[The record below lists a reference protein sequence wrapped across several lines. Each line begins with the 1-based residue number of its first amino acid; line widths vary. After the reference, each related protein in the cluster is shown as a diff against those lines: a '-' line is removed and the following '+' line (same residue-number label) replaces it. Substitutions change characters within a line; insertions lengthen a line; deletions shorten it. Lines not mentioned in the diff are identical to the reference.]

1 MITTLADLADDDA
14 NSTLAAAIGLTR
26 LGASNHDPSSSPN
39 EITFVKT
46 KHEILPTAASAF
58 CDVIDRK
65 YQKSTIE
72 LSTLVKINK
81 ADDISNTDIRML
93 NFPKLIY
100 FLLSEEDL
108 YGSII
113 CWLPDGKRFVI
124 HDRHRFTAEILHIH
138 FENCKW
144 TSFTRRLKRWKF
156 DRVSSGPDIGA
167 YYNKNF
173 IRDRP
178 DFLSL
183 LMYSMED
190 MDDGEEDGTK
200 KDMVQVSKD
209 AVSSKPKPFSVREW
223 QRSEKMK
230 KEASKFAKL
239 LHYQPKMLYQ
249 QKAGPRSA
257 NDGQDDV
264 LLAPT
269 VGDDIISSPSQ
280 DDLKVNVDSTLPASS
295 RQSGTSDVNTYPVLN
310 TNNEK
315 VRSVPRSAKDGHA
328 VLMASTTEANHEIRS
343 RDMQKRQKNK
353 RIPFMPTPNVID
365 DSTLPTTGLNNYLS
379 QNHLLVMRQQC
390 QLGSKQVRETAEY
403 VPPMAKRS
411 KISSSFEQDYQAAYT
426 ALKEI
431 TGMNSTAL
439 PHPSFAKKVS
449 SIDEIVDAVADRF
462 VAMLDTLD
470 YQTASLALKK
480 ITGMESAPSPP
491 HSFTKKVSG
500 SELGH
505 AVAVHHSVVDSNL
518 INSSSHHFSL
528 RGITEI
534 ASPGSMD
541 ELSAVCQQDG
551 ISRHNLPVLN
561 NPNPSQIKEPI
572 AKQQQL
578 LDTDNRSYIKYQ
590 MPSGTLFS
598 LPSSGYAFS
607 VPPPGSLNTSY
618 VSQHL
623 KMTRNSNNCND
634 LDSSLSSSSLIAS
647 SGDIFTH
654 RVMTNKD
661 MHHMNNM
668 IASSEH
674 EADISLLQ
682 MQEQAAI
689 MSEIQQRIISQ
700 QEQNRQ
706 IRIRQRQLLL
716 QMYHHQYQLALQSPT
731 PPSQK
736 TMKILMMLRDL
747 KDKMLLETN
756 NRVMITNDYQF
767 EQQFLDLLQLLEF
780 SIGGNSSAGMV
791 VQKK

>member
-1 MITTLADLADDDA
+1 
-14 NSTLAAAIGLTR
+14 
-26 LGASNHDPSSSPN
+26 
-39 EITFVKT
+39 
-46 KHEILPTAASAF
+46 
-58 CDVIDRK
+58 
-65 YQKSTIE
+65 
-72 LSTLVKINK
+72 
-81 ADDISNTDIRML
+81 
-93 NFPKLIY
+93 
-100 FLLSEEDL
+100 
-108 YGSII
+108 
-113 CWLPDGKRFVI
+113 
-124 HDRHRFTAEILHIH
+124 
-138 FENCKW
+138 
-144 TSFTRRLKRWKF
+144 
-156 DRVSSGPDIGA
+156 
-167 YYNKNF
+167 
-173 IRDRP
+173 
-178 DFLSL
+178 
-183 LMYSMED
+183 
-190 MDDGEEDGTK
+190 
-200 KDMVQVSKD
+200 MVQVSKD

-223 QRSEKMK
+223 QRSQKMK
-230 KEASKFAKL
+230 KVASRGIESNKAKVEL
-239 LHYQPKMLYQ
+239 AKSPQETSDVNTTDPVVNTNMDKLRKLYQ

-280 DDLKVNVDSTLPASS
+280 DDVKVNVDSTLPASS

-411 KISSSFEQDYQAAYT
+411 KISSSFEQDYQAACT

-439 PHPSFAKKVS
+439 PHLSFAKKVS

-480 ITGMESAPSPP
+480 ITGMESAPSSP
-491 HSFTKKVSG
+491 HSITKKVSG

-505 AVAVHHSVVDSNL
+505 AVAVHHLVVDSNL

-578 LDTDNRSYIKYQ
+578 LDTDNRRFLKYQ

-598 LPSSGYAFS
+598 LPSSGSAFS

-634 LDSSLSSSSLIAS
+634 LDLSLSSSSLKAS
-647 SGDIFTH
+647 SLPAGDVFTH
-654 RVMTNKD
+654 KVMTNKD

-689 MSEIQQRIISQ
+689 MSEIQQRIIWQ
-700 QEQNRQ
+700 QEQN
-706 IRIRQRQLLL
+706 
-716 QMYHHQYQLALQSPT
+716 HQNSY
-731 PPSQK
+731 
-736 TMKILMMLRDL
+736 
-747 KDKMLLETN
+747 
-756 NRVMITNDYQF
+756 
-767 EQQFLDLLQLLEF
+767 
-780 SIGGNSSAGMV
+780 SSAPTV
-791 VQKK
+791 IANVSSSISTCITITHPSITENNEDTYDAT